1 MRTRIL
7 DWCHRY
13 GYGLSIMRF
22 KCYFIALNMNKQRL
36 LIYLLRVWI
45 MNVNGICFQLK
56 NMMLYT
62 LQVVSDWQCRVYY
75 PRYYRGSLLLQ
86 LWVKLPSS
94 YDRYGSALLYQ
105 GLVSYQSKFSNIL
118 RIGCFHLKGLLKFGN
133 LKTFMFYLPIS
144 IFVIWI
150 WKKPRAQ

>member
-86 LWVKLPSS
+86 LRVKLPSS
-94 YDRYGSALLYQ
+94 YDRYGSALLHQ